1 MHHQCTTHHR
11 ENNIILILVGIKM
24 IKFGRSVEKPL
35 WEICVFVEKF
45 SGKIFLRKNDN
56 YGVWLSLEVLERSP
70 MGNPGNT
77 ALMSPV
83 TTPVSL
89 NPG

>member
-1 MHHQCTTHHR
+1 
-11 ENNIILILVGIKM
+11 M
-24 IKFGRSVEKPL
+24 IKFGRRLEKPL
-35 WEICVFVEKF
+35 WEICAFVEKF
-45 SGKIFLRKNDN
+45 SGKIFSRKNDN

>member
-1 MHHQCTTHHR
+1 MV
-11 ENNIILILVGIKM
+11 EFGSVG
-24 IKFGRSVEKPL
+24 EKPL
-35 WEICVFVEKF
+35 LEICAVVDKF

-83 TTPVSL
+83 TSPVSL